1 MKPFD
6 IVAHRG
12 ISNEAPENTLLAFQ
26 LAVDLGADA
35 VEMDVRLT
43 ADRVP
48 VIYHYF
54 YLEEL
59 TPLAGPIFKYTAK
72 ELRQV
77 RVASKARPE
86 NSEPIPTLRE
96 IMETIGGKI
105 GLEIE
110 LKGPEP
116 ECADIVAGILRDY
129 QHIWD
134 MIEITS
140 FEPSLL
146 QRIHEV
152 YPGLATDL
160 LYPRSEPWM
169 KLDIVAYQA
178 FHHARLA
185 GARAVHLHPSQ
196 LSKDVASFIRTH
208 GVEIHAWDVNDEE
221 SLQTCVKYKIPSLCT
236 DQFQL
241 AFDFR
246 NKIN

>member
-1 MKPFD
+1 MRPFE

-12 ISNEAPENTLLAFQ
+12 ITSQAPENTLPAFQ
-26 LAVDLGADA
+26 RAVDLGADA

-43 ADRVP
+43 ADRIP

-54 YLEEL
+54 YLQEL
-59 TPLAGPIFKYTAK
+59 TSLAGPVFKFTAK
-72 ELRQV
+72 ELMQA
-77 RVASKARPE
+77 RVASKTESE

-96 IMETIGGKI
+96 VMEGIGGKI

-116 ECADIVAGILRDY
+116 ECADVVAGLLRDY
-129 QHIWD
+129 QQFWD
-134 MIEITS
+134 SIEITS

-146 QRIHEV
+146 KRIHEV

-169 KLDIVAYQA
+169 NLDVVSYQA
-178 FHHARLA
+178 LHLARLA
-185 GARAVHLHPSQ
+185 EARAVHLHPSQ
-196 LSKDVASFIRTH
+196 MSKDVVSFIRTH
-208 GVEIHAWDVNDEE
+208 GVEIHAWDVNDEDA
-221 SLQTCVKYKIPSLCT
+221 LHTCVKYKIPSLCT

-241 AFDFR
+241 VLDFR
-246 NKIN
+246 NKII